1 MLVGKEGDV
10 DKTRES
16 GEISHAKE
24 LSNKRNWDLWHKRI
38 GTQSSYIVTRR
49 NEK

>member
-1 MLVGKEGDV
+1 MSILLFCLGWEKEQLFNMLVEKEGDV

-24 LSNKRNWDLWHKRI
+24 LSNKRN
-38 GTQSSYIVTRR
+38 
-49 NEK
+49 